1 MTDTTQH
8 RIDYLEF
15 AVDSIA
21 VAKAFYGQAFD
32 WTFQDYGPDYCEFR
46 DGRLSGG
53 FFHGTPQ
60 PGGALVV
67 LASDDLARSQ
77 ARIEAAGGHITQP
90 VFAFPGGRLFTL
102 PTRTAI
108 PWQCGRR
115 TKRSCQNGC
124 GRGRCAKSGHVPLV
138 RCACEC
144 AGCAHLTTTRY
155 ALLLQERK

>member
-1 MTDTTQH
+1 MTPWSYFEQGSRTPLSGGKVTTQH

-21 VAKAFYGQAFD
+21 VAKAFYGQAFG

-77 ARIEAAGGHITQP
+77 ARIEAAGGRITQP
-90 VFAFPGGRLFTL
+90 VFAFPGGRRFHFAD
-102 PTRTAI
+102 PH
-108 PWQCGRR
+108 GY
-115 TKRSCQNGC
+115 
-124 GRGRCAKSGHVPLV
+124 PLAV
-138 RCACEC
+138 WS
-144 AGCAHLTTTRY
+144 
-155 ALLLQERK
+155 KD

>member
-21 VAKAFYGQAFD
+21 VAKAFYGQAFG

-67 LASDDLARSQ
+67 LAADDLARSQ
-77 ARIEAAGGHITQP
+77 ARIEAAGGRITQA
-90 VFAFPGGRLFTL
+90 VFAFPGGRRFHFAD
-102 PTRTAI
+102 PH
-108 PWQCGRR
+108 G
-115 TKRSCQNGC
+115 
-124 GRGRCAKSGHVPLV
+124 
-138 RCACEC
+138 
-144 AGCAHLTTTRY
+144 Y
-155 ALLLQERK
+155 ALAAWSKD

>member
-1 MTDTTQH
+1 MTDAMQH

-21 VAKAFYGQAFD
+21 VAKAFYGQAFG

-77 ARIEAAGGHITQP
+77 TRIEAAGGQITQP
-90 VFAFPGGRLFTL
+90 VFAFPGGRRFHFAD
-102 PTRTAI
+102 PH
-108 PWQCGRR
+108 GY
-115 TKRSCQNGC
+115 
-124 GRGRCAKSGHVPLV
+124 PLAV
-138 RCACEC
+138 WS
-144 AGCAHLTTTRY
+144 
-155 ALLLQERK
+155 KD